1 MAQNRTDT
9 VASSSRPVLAALVF
23 LMASFA
29 PAAVYAEDRGVC
41 STDAVTCLEQGWT
54 EQERSWW
61 YSTSQGSRL
70 LPLSWA
76 LALERHDSSTG
87 FFSEDSLSAYGY
99 LPSPP
104 GERNPHGLPV
114 GFAVDTDESSKADL
128 MCERFPETCN
138 AFVMRKPW
146 VGMTCA
152 ACHTNDIAFEGKTI
166 RVEGAPTLAE
176 FQGFLEGLLDAL
188 KATHDNDAKFDRFA
202 RAVLK
207 ADLSVDGRQSLRLQL
222 AEQIAWQTLLQQR
235 NGPDFRSGFG
245 RLDAQGHILN
255 KVAIIGGGPGLENA
269 LKSDAP
275 SSYPF
280 IWNTSQQDKVQWNG
294 IARNILNL
302 SILGKQTDIGA
313 LVRNTSEVIGV
324 FAHVEISPKWKSGLL
339 GYQSSLRAAEM
350 IDLERQ
356 LARLKSPRWPEDIL
370 PEIDWAKAE
379 RGQVH
384 FEAAC
389 AQCHE
394 RLAWDDV
401 KTPIKVKMSSLL
413 DSGTDMSLACNTFMH
428 QANAGNYEGRR
439 PFMVQGERI
448 DSTDFTRN
456 MLTNAAVGAVI
467 GKVDELAGKF
477 FDDVFDQAL
486 FWRRTTDETAD
497 GKTYLPGV
505 KDPLKRELAAACLTS
520 PEASRNPDE
529 SVLAY
534 KARPLNGIW
543 ATAPYLHNGSVPTLY
558 DLLLPSPLRLVLDSE
573 EEMGAPG
580 AGDRPSVF
588 HVGSREFDPAK
599 VGFKTGPEPIY
610 QATDGRTIEPFEYRV
625 YDANGAP
632 IPGNY
637 NSGHEYGTDN
647 LSEEERWE
655 LVEYLKTL

>member
-1 MAQNRTDT
+1 MARVPTKAMNVLGRL
-9 VASSSRPVLAALVF
+9 VLAPFAAILVG
-23 LMASFA
+23 LA
-29 PAAVYAEDRGVC
+29 PVSGEAQDFGVC
-41 STDAVTCLEQGWT
+41 TGGTITCLEQGWS
-54 EQERSWW
+54 ERERSWW

-76 LALERHDSSTG
+76 LALEQAGSSVG
-87 FFSEDSLSAYGY
+87 FFSEDSLVAYGY
-99 LPSPP
+99 LPSIR
-104 GERNPHGLPV
+104 GQSNPHGLPI
-114 GFAVDTDESSKADL
+114 GFAIDTDLSSRADL
-128 MCERFPETCN
+128 MCETFPETCN

-152 ACHTNDIAFEGKTI
+152 ACHTNDIIYEGKTI
-166 RVEGAPTLAE
+166 RVEGAPTLAD

-188 KATHDNDAKFDRFA
+188 VATHDDDARFDRFA
-202 RAVLK
+202 RAVLET
-207 ADLSVDGRQSLRLQL
+207 DISVEARRSLRQQL
-222 AEQIAWQTLLQQR
+222 AEQIAWQKLLQQR
-235 NGPDFRSGFG
+235 NGPEFRSGYG

-255 KVAIIGGGPGLENA
+255 KVAIIGSGPALEDA

-339 GYQSSLRAAEM
+339 GYKSSLRAANM

-356 LARLKSPRWPEDIL
+356 LAHLKSPRWPEDIL
-370 PEIDWAKAE
+370 PKIDWAKAD

-384 FEAAC
+384 FQAKC
-389 AQCHE
+389 ASCHE
-394 RLAWDDV
+394 PLAWDDT
-401 KTPIKVKMSSLL
+401 KSPIKVKMSSLEVA
-413 DSGTDMSLACNTFMH
+413 GTDISLACNTFMH
-428 QANAGNYEGRR
+428 RANAGNYEGRR
-439 PFMVQGERI
+439 PFMVQGEPI
-448 DSTDFTRN
+448 ASEDFTRN

-486 FWRRTTDETAD
+486 FWRRLTEETED
-497 GKTYLPGV
+497 GKIYLPGV
-505 KDPLKRELAAACLTS
+505 KDQRKKDLAFACLTS
-520 PEASRNPDE
+520 PEASRKPDE

-573 EEMGAPG
+573 ENMRDPEP
-580 AGDRPSVF
+580 GDRPSSF
-588 HVGSREFDPAK
+588 HVGSRVFDPVR
-599 VGFKTGPEPIY
+599 VGFETGPEAVH
-610 QATDGRTIEPFEYRV
+610 QAVDGPAILPFEYRV
-625 YDANGAP
+625 YDADGAP

-637 NSGHEYGTDN
+637 NSGHEYGSED
-647 LSEEERWE
+647 LSEANKWE